1 MTTKTTESVK
11 QITYLAGALKAPRI
25 TEAAA
30 RLADHAR
37 DAGWSFGTTSPRFWN
52 AK

>member
-1 MTTKTTESVK
+1 MATSRPPETLK
-11 QITYLAGALKAPRI
+11 QLTYLASALKAPRI

-37 DAGWSFGTTSPRFWN
+37 TRGPWPAIGRPDAG
-52 AK
+52 